1 MKQLDEEDIPEL
13 PDDLTPAF
21 TPRFHGRDI
30 EPDDDDDLR
39 VLNDHLDDED
49 EVQELEFG
57 ER

>member
-13 PDDLTPAF
+13 PDELTPAF